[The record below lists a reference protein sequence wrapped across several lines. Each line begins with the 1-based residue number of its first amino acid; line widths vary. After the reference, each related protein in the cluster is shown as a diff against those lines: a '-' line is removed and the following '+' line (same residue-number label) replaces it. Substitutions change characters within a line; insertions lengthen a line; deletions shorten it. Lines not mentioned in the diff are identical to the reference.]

1 MNRIIEFTK
10 IEYRKLRQ
18 ENAHLKNDFSV
29 HRQKVEN
36 EIRQHKLR
44 TYQPQNECLKN
55 ERKNNNK
62 SNGFNNVRQYM
73 NEKNSWKMIMMM
85 MSLTMNMIMTKK
97 LEIMRIRTTIRPTK
111 MMKTIREK

>member
-18 ENAHLKNDFSV
+18 ENANLKNDFSV

-36 EIRQHKLR
+36 ETRQHKLR

-55 ERKNNNK
+55 ERKNNIK

-73 NEKNSWKMIMMM
+73 NEKNSWTMIMMM
-85 MSLTMNMIMTKK
+85 MSMTMNMIMTKK
-97 LEIMRIRTTIRPTK
+97 LEIMGIRTTIRPTK